1 MYPRPENW
9 YALELKEG
17 RGLPWF
23 HLSLLGA
30 AFSVL
35 ELMRISSSVVHM
47 RLPGK
52 GA

>member
-1 MYPRPENW
+1 MCPRPENW

-17 RGLPWF
+17 RGLSWP

-35 ELMRISSSVVHM
+35 ELMRISSSVMHM
-47 RLPGK
+47 GLPGK

>member
-1 MYPRPENW
+1 MCPRPENW

-17 RGLPWF
+17 RGLPQL
-23 HLSLLGA
+23 HLSLLDA

-35 ELMRISSSVVHM
+35 ELMRMSSPVM
-47 RLPGK
+47 YMGLPGK